1 MKVKNMVWSVAV
13 AVMMAGCSTNEPAPS
28 TKNEI
33 VTLENGKRYSVP
45 VGSIYTKAP
54 VTKRAIA
61 RYTELG
67 VKGCQDGD
75 ITWED
80 QTVSESI
87 NSMMR
92 NGTKEEGVAIVQK
105 AAKEGTIGCASPLPD
120 A

>member
-1 MKVKNMVWSVAV
+1 MALSVTV
-13 AVMMAGCSTNEPAPS
+13 GLLIVGCSTNEPAPS

-33 VTLENGKRYSVP
+33 VTLDNGKQYSVP

-54 VTKRAIA
+54 VTQKAIA

-67 VKGCQDGD
+67 VKECENGD

-80 QTVSESI
+80 KSVSERI
-87 NSMMR
+87 NGIMR
-92 NGTKEEGVAIVQK
+92 NGTKEEGVSIIEK
-105 AAKEGTIGCASPLPD
+105 AAKEGTIGCASPLPH